1 MGCSNPSR
9 LRASALTH
17 TNSLKRPPKPSP
29 TPALPLNALAAAR
42 RLDPPPLARCPLL
55 RLSLLLFRSFFC
67 HHHFSRSSVPPPLSF
82 TPGPRLF
89 TNCFLCRAL
98 TPPDYLYGGWAGS
111 GPGTGRKPRI
121 YRGSGVDAGST
132 AQSALE
138 SGPTQLRCMSL
149 NVERR

>member
-67 HHHFSRSSVPPPLSF
+67 HHHFSPSSVPPPLSS
-82 TPGPRLF
+82 TPDPRLF

-98 TPPDYLYGGWAGS
+98 TPPEHLMVFGRGQ
-111 GPGTGRKPRI
+111 GP
-121 YRGSGVDAGST
+121 
-132 AQSALE
+132 AQAANPVLI
-138 SGPTQLRCMSL
+138 
-149 NVERR
+149 ERWVWMQDP